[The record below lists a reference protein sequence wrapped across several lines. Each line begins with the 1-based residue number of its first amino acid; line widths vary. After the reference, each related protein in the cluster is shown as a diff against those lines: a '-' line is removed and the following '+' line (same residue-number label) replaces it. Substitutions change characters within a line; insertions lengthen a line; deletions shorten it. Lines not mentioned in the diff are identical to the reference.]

1 MSDYNSRDIYF
12 SLKEY
17 RNNYSSLL
25 NSFLSKHEDF
35 DEINFIENE
44 LDLYDLCLEN
54 ATLTLYT
61 FKGEYKYAINYGNCR
76 FIISKIYDSLVTF
89 KKEND
94 GWDLELALKYQVTF
108 KKIISFLKERK
119 ELVSNIN
126 SKKYNNLISTAKT
139 PSVRKLLNEI
149 LYNDITIINVI
160 NYINDNTNK
169 KTHDLFL
176 KEFNSCC
183 QFIFNEFMFKVKDDD
198 IKKALEIF
206 ENNLEYVYAYEGE
219 LEKFSVFVK
228 DFGTIKTVYNVS
240 GLFEEQKENTVRL
253 VYLNNMMIDYYDG
266 FFANPIENFENIS
279 SLKYVYNHLNGIEKK
294 YNPSIDEEIQDKT
307 EYNNS
312 VNIENDYLKSTIEDY
327 LEPVT
332 EFIDTANYG
341 ILVDALYSYFTTSK
355 FPKLDRKIIFKRV
368 NKKKVGWALKE
379 VYKNN
384 KQDNLD
390 IEYFRFA
397 QENMNLFAKEV
408 IVEEGFLQSKFYKAF
423 TTNPDK

>member
-1 MSDYNSRDIYF
+1 MSDYNSRDIFF
-12 SLKEY
+12 SSKEY
-17 RNNYSSLL
+17 RNKYNTLL

-61 FKGEYKYAINYGNCR
+61 FKGEYKYAINFGNCR

-108 KKIISFLKERK
+108 KKIIDFLKERK

-126 SKKYNNLISTAKT
+126 SKKHNNLISTAKT
-139 PSVRKLLNEI
+139 PEVRKLLNDI
-149 LYNDITIINVI
+149 LYKNITIINVI

-169 KTHDLFL
+169 KTYDLFL

-198 IKKALEIF
+198 IKKALEIL
-206 ENNLEYVYAYEGE
+206 ENNLEYVYAYEGD
-219 LEKFSVFVK
+219 LENFSVFVK
-228 DFGTIKTVYNVS
+228 DFDSIKTVYNVS
-240 GLFEEQKENTVRL
+240 GLFKEEKENTVRL
-253 VYLNNMMIDYYDG
+253 VYLNNMMIDYHDG
-266 FFANPIENFENIS
+266 FFANTIENFENIS
-279 SLKYVYNHLNGIEKK
+279 NLKHVYNHLNGIERKH
-294 YNPSIDEEIQDKT
+294 NSSIVEERQDKT
-307 EYNNS
+307 VDSNIS
-312 VNIENDYLKSTIEDY
+312 DIENDYLKSSIEDY
-327 LEPVT
+327 LATVSD
-332 EFIDTANYG
+332 FIDTTNYG

-355 FPKLDRKIIFKRV
+355 FPKLDKKIIFKRV

-397 QENMNLFAKEV
+397 QENINLFSKEV
-408 IVEEGFLQSKFYKAF
+408 IIEKGFLQSNFYKAF

>member
-12 SLKEY
+12 SLNEY
-17 RNNYSSLL
+17 RSNYNNLL
-25 NSFLSKHEDF
+25 NDFLSKHDDF
-35 DEINFIENE
+35 DEINFIEHE

-61 FKGEYKYAINYGNCR
+61 YKGEYKYAVNFGNCR

-108 KKIISFLKERK
+108 KKIIEFLRERK
-119 ELVSNIN
+119 DFISDIKT
-126 SKKYNNLISTAKT
+126 KKYNNLLSNSKT
-139 PSVRKLLNEI
+139 PEVRKLLTKI
-149 LYNDITIINVI
+149 LHNDITFFNVI
-160 NYINDNTNK
+160 NYINDNINK

-219 LEKFSVFVK
+219 LEKFSVFIK

-240 GLFEEQKENTVRL
+240 GLFEEQKENTIRL

-279 SLKYVYNHLNGIEKK
+279 SLKYVYNHLNGIERKH
-294 YNPSIDEEIQDKT
+294 NSSIDEDIQDKT
-307 EYNNS
+307 EDNTN
-312 VNIENDYLKSTIEDY
+312 VNIENDYLKSSIEDY

-355 FPKLDRKIIFKRV
+355 FPKLDKKIIFKRV

-397 QENMNLFAKEV
+397 QENINLFDKEV
-408 IVEEGFLQSKFYKAF
+408 IVEEGFLQSKFYKVF

>member
-1 MSDYNSRDIYF
+1 MSDYNSRDIFF
-12 SLKEY
+12 SSKEY
-17 RNNYSSLL
+17 RSKYNTLL

-61 FKGEYKYAINYGNCR
+61 FKGEYKYAINFGNCR

-108 KKIISFLKERK
+108 KKIIDFLKERK

-126 SKKYNNLISTAKT
+126 SKKYNNLLSNSKT
-139 PSVRKLLNEI
+139 PEVRKLLTKI
-149 LYNDITIINVI
+149 LHNDITIFNVI
-160 NYINDNTNK
+160 NYINDNTNSD
-169 KTHDLFL
+169 TYDLFMN
-176 KEFNSCC
+176 EFNTYCKH
-183 QFIFNEFMFKVKDDD
+183 IFNEFMFMIDEAD
-198 IKKALEIF
+198 IKRALKTF
-206 ENNLEYVYAYEGE
+206 ENNLEYVYAFEGD
-219 LEKFSVFVK
+219 LDKIKHFVK
-228 DFGTIKTVYNVS
+228 EINNIKTVYNVS
-240 GLFEEQKENTVRL
+240 GLFEEQKENTIRL
-253 VYLNNMMIDYYDG
+253 VYLNNMMIDYHDG
-266 FFANPIENFENIS
+266 FFANKIEGFENIS
-279 SLKYVYNHLNGIEKK
+279 SLKYVYNHLNGIERKH
-294 YNPSIDEEIQDKT
+294 NSSIDEDIQDKT
-307 EYNNS
+307 EDNTN
-312 VNIENDYLKSTIEDY
+312 VNIENDYLKSSIEDY

-397 QENMNLFAKEV
+397 QENINLFEKE
-408 IVEEGFLQSKFYKAF
+408 IIEKDNFNKSTFYKLF

>member
-12 SLKEY
+12 SLNEY
-17 RNNYSSLL
+17 RSNYNNLL
-25 NSFLSKHEDF
+25 NDFLSKHDDF
-35 DEINFIENE
+35 DEINFIEHE

-54 ATLTLYT
+54 ATLTPYT
-61 FKGEYKYAINYGNCR
+61 FKGELKYAINFGNCR

-108 KKIISFLKERK
+108 KKIIEFLRERK
-119 ELVSNIN
+119 DFISDIKT
-126 SKKYNNLISTAKT
+126 KKYNNLLSNSKT
-139 PSVRKLLNEI
+139 PEVRKLLTKI
-149 LYNDITIINVI
+149 LHNDVTIINVI
-160 NYINDNTNK
+160 NYIKDNTNK

-183 QFIFNEFMFKVKDDD
+183 QFIFNEFMFKVKDED

-240 GLFEEQKENTVRL
+240 GLFKEQKENTIRL

-279 SLKYVYNHLNGIEKK
+279 SLKYVYNHLNGIERKH
-294 YNPSIDEEIQDKT
+294 NSSIDEDKQDKT
-307 EYNNS
+307 EGNIS
-312 VNIENDYLKSTIEDY
+312 VNIENDYLKSSIEDY

-355 FPKLDRKIIFKRV
+355 FPKLDKKIIFKRV

-397 QENMNLFAKEV
+397 QENINLFDKEV
-408 IVEEGFLQSKFYKAF
+408 IVEEGFLQSNFYKAF

>member
-12 SLKEY
+12 SLNEY
-17 RNNYSSLL
+17 RSNYNNLL
-25 NSFLSKHEDF
+25 NDFLSKHDDF
-35 DEINFIENE
+35 DEINFIEHE

-54 ATLTLYT
+54 ATLTPYT
-61 FKGEYKYAINYGNCR
+61 FKGELKYAINFGNCR

-108 KKIISFLKERK
+108 KKIIEFLRERK
-119 ELVSNIN
+119 DFISDIKT
-126 SKKYNNLISTAKT
+126 KKYNNLLSNSKT
-139 PSVRKLLNEI
+139 PEVRKLLTKI
-149 LYNDITIINVI
+149 LHNDVTIINVI
-160 NYINDNTNK
+160 NYIKDNTNK

-183 QFIFNEFMFKVKDDD
+183 QFIFNEFMFKVKDED

-240 GLFEEQKENTVRL
+240 GLFKEQKENTIRL

-279 SLKYVYNHLNGIEKK
+279 SLKYVYNHLNGIERKH
-294 YNPSIDEEIQDKT
+294 NSSIDEDKQDKT
-307 EYNNS
+307 EGNIS
-312 VNIENDYLKSTIEDY
+312 VNIENDYLKSSIEDY

-355 FPKLDRKIIFKRV
+355 FPKLDKKIIFKRV

-397 QENMNLFAKEV
+397 QENINLFDKEV
-408 IVEEGFLQSKFYKAF
+408 IVEEGFLQSKFYKVF

>member
-1 MSDYNSRDIYF
+1 MSDYNSRDIFF
-12 SLKEY
+12 SSKEY
-17 RNNYSSLL
+17 RSKYNTLL

-61 FKGEYKYAINYGNCR
+61 FKGEYKYAINFGNCR

-108 KKIISFLKERK
+108 KKIIDFLKERK

-139 PSVRKLLNEI
+139 PEVRKLLNDI
-149 LYNDITIINVI
+149 LYKNITIINVI
-160 NYINDNTNK
+160 NYIKDNTNK

-183 QFIFNEFMFKVKDDD
+183 QFIFNEFMFKVKDED

-240 GLFEEQKENTVRL
+240 GLFEEQKENTIRL
-253 VYLNNMMIDYYDG
+253 VYLNNMMIDYHDG
-266 FFANPIENFENIS
+266 FFANKIEGFENIS
-279 SLKYVYNHLNGIEKK
+279 SLKYVYNHLNGIERKH
-294 YNPSIDEEIQDKT
+294 NSSIDEDIQDKT
-307 EYNNS
+307 EDNTN
-312 VNIENDYLKSTIEDY
+312 VNIENDYLKSSIEDY

-355 FPKLDRKIIFKRV
+355 FPKLAKKIIFKRV

-397 QENMNLFAKEV
+397 QENINLFDKEV

>member
-61 FKGEYKYAINYGNCR
+61 FKGEYKYATNYGNCR

-294 YNPSIDEEIQDKT
+294 YNSSIDEEIQDKT

>member
-12 SLKEY
+12 SLNEY
-17 RNNYSSLL
+17 RSNYNNLL
-25 NSFLSKHEDF
+25 NDFLSKHDDF
-35 DEINFIENE
+35 DEINFIEHE

-54 ATLTLYT
+54 ATLTPYT
-61 FKGEYKYAINYGNCR
+61 FKGELKYAINFGNCR

-108 KKIISFLKERK
+108 KKIIEFLRERK
-119 ELVSNIN
+119 DFISDIKT
-126 SKKYNNLISTAKT
+126 KKYNNLLSNSKT
-139 PSVRKLLNEI
+139 PEVRKLLTKI
-149 LYNDITIINVI
+149 LHNDVTIINVI
-160 NYINDNTNK
+160 NYIKDNTNK

-183 QFIFNEFMFKVKDDD
+183 QFIFNEFMFKVKDED

-240 GLFEEQKENTVRL
+240 GLFKEQKENTIRL

-279 SLKYVYNHLNGIEKK
+279 SLKYVYNHLNGIERKH
-294 YNPSIDEEIQDKT
+294 NSSIDEDKQDKT
-307 EYNNS
+307 ESNNS
-312 VNIENDYLKSTIEDY
+312 LPIENDYLKSSIEDY

-332 EFIDTANYG
+332 EFIDTSNYG

-355 FPKLDRKIIFKRV
+355 FPKLDKKIIFKRV

-397 QENMNLFAKEV
+397 QENINLFDKEV
-408 IVEEGFLQSKFYKAF
+408 IVEEGFLQSKFYKVF

>member
-12 SLKEY
+12 SLNEY
-17 RNNYSSLL
+17 RSNYNNLL
-25 NSFLSKHEDF
+25 NDFLSKHDDF
-35 DEINFIENE
+35 DEINFIEHE

-54 ATLTLYT
+54 ATLTPYT
-61 FKGEYKYAINYGNCR
+61 FKGELKYAINFGNCR

-108 KKIISFLKERK
+108 KKIIEFLRERK
-119 ELVSNIN
+119 DFISDIKT
-126 SKKYNNLISTAKT
+126 KKYNNLLSNSKT
-139 PSVRKLLNEI
+139 PEVRKLLTKI
-149 LYNDITIINVI
+149 LHNDVTIINVI
-160 NYINDNTNK
+160 NYIKDNTNK

-183 QFIFNEFMFKVKDDD
+183 QFIFNEFMFKVKDED

-240 GLFEEQKENTVRL
+240 GLFKEQKENTIRL

-279 SLKYVYNHLNGIEKK
+279 SLKYVYNHLNGIERKH
-294 YNPSIDEEIQDKT
+294 NSSIDEDKQDKT
-307 EYNNS
+307 EGNIS
-312 VNIENDYLKSTIEDY
+312 VNIENDYLKSSIEDY

-355 FPKLDRKIIFKRV
+355 FPKLDKKIIFKRV

-397 QENMNLFAKEV
+397 QENINLFDKEV
-408 IVEEGFLQSKFYKAF
+408 IVEEGFLQSKFYKVF
-423 TTNPDK
+423 TTYPDK